1 MEHHVEICLKCVWA
15 FTLCF
20 TLCFTCDSTTQ
31 SIVWHPLRSL
41 VPARFIC
48 LSTMLKRKC
57 REGLDTVTR
66 KKPFR
71 REARAFRFSSI
82 ADKAGTWHGHTETIR
97 NPARS
102 GVKDSKHIEK
112 RWNTYIYIYF
122 LFSFLEDK
130 SDTLQIRTCRLMLC
144 PSESFFSLDEATCRF
159 SVWQRSSRAASCI
172 GHHCTHRKTQQ
183 KCSHTGHTSQILS
196 RCPAPASLTAR
207 PQDGFISI
215 SPSNTWHT
223 SSTPAIPFYPRCII
237 ANPKAGCVKI
247 KWKSE
252 SHCLT
257 NYQIESKNFKGF

>member
-1 MEHHVEICLKCVWA
+1 MFELLHCVLHCVLHAILQLKA
-15 FTLCF
+15 LCD
-20 TLCFTCDSTTQ
+20 TR
-31 SIVWHPLRSL
+31 PLRSL

-97 NPARS
+97 NQARS

-112 RWNTYIYIYF
+112 RWNTHTHIYIYF

-159 SVWQRSSRAASCI
+159 SVWQRSSRATSILYWTSLHAQKDSAKMSPHWPHFPDFESLPGACEPNSKTPRRIHFYLSIEHLTYFIHSCYYPF
-172 GHHCTHRKTQQ
+172 
-183 KCSHTGHTSQILS
+183 LS
-196 RCPAPASLTAR
+196 TVYHS
-207 PQDGFISI
+207 
-215 SPSNTWHT
+215 
-223 SSTPAIPFYPRCII
+223 
-237 ANPKAGCVKI
+237 
-247 KWKSE
+247 KS
-252 SHCLT
+252 
-257 NYQIESKNFKGF
+257 

>member
-1 MEHHVEICLKCVWA
+1 MFELLHCILHAILQLKA
-15 FTLCF
+15 LC
-20 TLCFTCDSTTQ
+20 DMR
-31 SIVWHPLRSL
+31 PLRSL

-48 LSTMLKRKC
+48 LSTMLKCKC

-97 NPARS
+97 NQARS

-112 RWNTYIYIYF
+112 RWNTHTHIYIYF

-130 SDTLQIRTCRLMLC
+130 SDTLPCR
-144 PSESFFSLDEATCRF
+144 SEPVVSCCAQ
-159 SVWQRSSRAASCI
+159 VKASSHWMKQPAGFQCDKDQAVQQASCI
-172 GHHCTHRKTQQ
+172 GHHCTAHRKTQQ

-196 RCPAPASLTAR
+196 CCPAPASLTARTR

-215 SPSNTWHT
+215 SPPSNT
-223 SSTPAIPFYPRCII
+223 
-237 ANPKAGCVKI
+237 
-247 KWKSE
+247 
-252 SHCLT
+252 
-257 NYQIESKNFKGF
+257 